1 MNSSIKVYECEYC
14 DSEFE
19 NKELIKEHKKECSR
33 KPSLDFE
40 CSFCNKLFL
49 SRNNLRMHVNE
60 CSERPSFSC
69 YGCTALFYSKNN
81 LNYHLTGCKMALRKC
96 SWITKINRRCTFTGK
111 FEGYCKKHFID
122 YKYYDPDG
130 IKDEDGENE
139 ICSMVINTK
148 YVPSSI
154 NHMVNGEFYSLEYR
168 YKESTFTI
176 KEYNI
181 SNIQMK
187 NTETNETMIF
197 WENREIRK
205 HKAGKLITQLSADY
219 EYECENGSLIIFNND
234 TRMCKKCFEM
244 HYNTTVNSLIV
255 TKQP

>member
-1 MNSSIKVYECEYC
+1 MVTFSLGKDFKISNRTP
-14 DSEFE
+14 E
-19 NKELIKEHKKECSR
+19 NIVGVAASLCAGYIDNLKNLCS
-33 KPSLDFE
+33 D
-40 CSFCNKLFL
+40 
-49 SRNNLRMHVNE
+49 
-60 CSERPSFSC
+60 
-69 YGCTALFYSKNN
+69 A
-81 LNYHLTGCKMALRKC
+81 
-96 SWITKINRRCTFTGK
+96 
-111 FEGYCKKHFID
+111 D
-122 YKYYDPDG
+122 YK
-130 IKDEDGENE
+130 EA
-139 ICSMVINTK
+139 
-148 YVPSSI
+148 
-154 NHMVNGEFYSLEYR
+154 
-168 YKESTFTI
+168 I